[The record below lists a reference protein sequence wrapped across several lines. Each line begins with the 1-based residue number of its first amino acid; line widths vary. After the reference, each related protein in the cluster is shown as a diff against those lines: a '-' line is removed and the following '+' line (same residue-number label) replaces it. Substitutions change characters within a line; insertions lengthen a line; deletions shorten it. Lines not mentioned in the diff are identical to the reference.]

1 MSRHALILGLL
12 LLLAAP
18 VTRVEAIDIQDL
30 SGLPAGNL
38 EIQDKS
44 KEIACECCQKCKSA
58 QRPTKPQEEEGHDV
72 KDGCEDCCKR
82 CGGAVPLTPD
92 EIPPEIIN
100 KPKL

>member
-12 LLLAAP
+12 LLFAAP
-18 VTRVEAIDIQDL
+18 VTRAEAVGTQDL

-44 KEIACECCQKCKSA
+44 KEIACDCCQKCKSA
-58 QRPTKPQEEEGHDV
+58 KSAVKPKVEEGQDV

-92 EIPPEIIN
+92 KIPPEIIN